1 MHIFKFSALVYILL
15 IFLLVDM
22 ASGEESGAFTFRAG
36 LGYDFVSQE
45 YFIDSVRL
53 SGGDSLLEL
62 SLLEKDYL
70 DDKKALLF
78 LRYQPDLKGQYILEG
93 GWEQTTEL
101 FRASGRGFLALGD
114 NNNQLQAEFI
124 ADTKKR
130 YRGEIEEGEEMTIL
144 DGTIKLKRQL
154 FEGLSGRIRLS
165 GESVNFDTSG
175 LYIYNYSRLGGD
187 LDFNFITG
195 GYNSIYA
202 KFGLEKRIVPD
213 TVQLDYNIIRGG
225 LGYLGSF
232 LTGLASAEITVESKK
247 YNQLENP
254 DDYFL
259 TSFQADLK
267 LPMVKSFSLIG
278 NLDLENYD
286 FDEDNYINEDYRQAH
301 FGLHGGWQ
309 NGDLSLSLGPE
320 IEFLAIK
327 SEFKNDDD
335 YFEFYIHAGLDYFRE
350 GIFIFLDNQVGH
362 RKYRNNPLFYSNF
375 IFDRLSLIGSLT
387 IFEDLNADLLL
398 SGEWEWHSVES
409 DNSRLYLL
417 SLNLTYT
424 F

>member
-1 MHIFKFSALVYILL
+1 MRIFKFSALVYIFV
-15 IFLLVDM
+15 IFLLADM
-22 ASGEESGAFTFRAG
+22 ALGEESGAFTFKAG
-36 LGYDFVSQE
+36 FGYDFVSQE

-53 SGGDSLLEL
+53 GGGDSILQL

-78 LRYQPDLKGQYILEG
+78 LRYQPDLKGRYILEG
-93 GWEQTTEL
+93 GWEQTPEL
-101 FRASGRGFLALGD
+101 FRANGRGFLALGN
-114 NNNQLQAEFI
+114 NNNQFQAEFNVN
-124 ADTKKR
+124 TKKR

-144 DGTIKLKRQL
+144 DGAIKLKRRL
-154 FEGLSGRIRLS
+154 FERLSGRIRLS

-187 LDFNFITG
+187 LELNFTTG
-195 GYNSIYA
+195 SYNSIYA
-202 KFGLEKRIVPD
+202 KFGLEKRTVPD
-213 TVQLDYNIIRGG
+213 TAQLDYNIIRGG

-232 LTGLASAEITVESKK
+232 LTGLASAEVTVENKK

-267 LPMVKSFSLIG
+267 LPMVKSFSLNG

-286 FDEDNYINEDYRQAH
+286 FDKDNYINEDYRQAH
-301 FGLHGGWQ
+301 FGLRGGWRS
-309 NGDLSLSLGPE
+309 GDLSLSLGPE
-320 IEFLAIK
+320 IEFLTIK
-327 SEFKNDDD
+327 SEFESDDD

-362 RKYRNNPLFYSNF
+362 RKYRNNPLFYSDF
-375 IFDRLSLIGSLT
+375 VFDRLSLIGSLT
-387 IFEDLNADLLL
+387 IFKDLSADLLF
-398 SGEWEWHSVES
+398 SGEWEWHRIES

-417 SLNLTYT
+417 SSNLTYT